1 MRFEAADL
9 EPWFEFRA
17 DRAAGPGGQHVNKVS
32 TRITLL
38 FDFEHCPRFTPP
50 QRDWIRTFCASRLS
64 ADGRVRVVAQRERSQ
79 SANRE
84 AATQRLLQIIAEALH
99 RPMPRIATR
108 PTAGARRRR
117 LSEKRRNSQRKD
129 ERRFRDEE

>member
-9 EPWFEFRA
+9 EPWFEYRA

-38 FDFEHCPRFTPP
+38 FDFERCAQLTPL
-50 QRDWIRTFCASRLS
+50 QRDWIRTFCATRLS
-64 ADGRVRVVAQRERSQ
+64 ADGRVRIVAQRERSQ

-84 AATQRLLQIIAEALH
+84 AATLRLLQIIEEALH
-99 RPMPRIATR
+99 RPTPRIATR

-129 ERRFRDEE
+129 ERRIRSDE